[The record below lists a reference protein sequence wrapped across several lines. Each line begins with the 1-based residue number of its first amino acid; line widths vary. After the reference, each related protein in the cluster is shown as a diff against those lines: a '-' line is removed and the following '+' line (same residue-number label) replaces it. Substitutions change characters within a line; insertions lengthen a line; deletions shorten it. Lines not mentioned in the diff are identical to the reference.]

1 VHLRQLLAATA
12 LSLAPLAGDAQ
23 SSGTLTFQPSGAGL
37 PTALGYY
44 VGPFWGTLTS
54 DPTRPT
60 IDLFCVDVLNAIN
73 FGHSWSAN
81 FTNLASGDLSLTR
94 HGDAKTAKYQQAAYL
109 ASMYTAP
116 GVTTSQF
123 GGLQAAIWNLL
134 NPGYPNG
141 GANVLSTSSEAYWL
155 GQANAWLNGGG
166 ASTFDFSK
174 WTIVTDVSAAG
185 RVSGY
190 GTQEFL
196 TTGLNTAVTP
206 EPETWMLMGTGL
218 MLIVGFAIKRGRL
231 V

>member
-1 VHLRQLLAATA
+1 MRVPRLLLASA
-12 LSLAPLAGDAQ
+12 LSLAPLTGSAQ
-23 SSGTLTFQPSGAGL
+23 SSGTITFQPSGVGQ

-44 VGPFWGTLTS
+44 VGPFWGTLAS
-54 DPTRPT
+54 DPTKPT

-73 FGHSWSAN
+73 FGYTWTAN

-94 HGDAKTAKYQQAAYL
+94 HGDGKASKYQQAAYL
-109 ASMYTAP
+109 ASMYQAP
-116 GVTTSQF
+116 GVTSSQY

-141 GANVLSTSSEAYWL
+141 GTNVLSTSSEAYWL
-155 GQANAWLNGGG
+155 GQANSWYNGGG
-166 ASTFDFSK
+166 ASAFDFSK
-174 WTIVTDVSAAG
+174 WTVVTDVSAAG
-185 RVSGY
+185 RVWGY

-196 TTGLNTAVTP
+196 TSSLNTAVTP

-218 MLIVGFAIKRGRL
+218 MLIVGFAVKRGRL